1 MTRRPNIIAER
12 ATLIVNRA
20 SDLISEISHSES
32 KVIIREDS
40 IEEINEAL
48 KTFDKQTE
56 EGRKKIEDLKELKQ
70 KYELEL
76 KEAKTELKRLVKYWN
91 YLQTQSYLTWRK
103 EISK

>member
-1 MTRRPNIIAER
+1 MSRRPNIIAER
-12 ATLIVNRA
+12 ATGIVNRA
-20 SDLISEISHSES
+20 SDLISEISHYES
-32 KVIIREDS
+32 RVIMREDS

-56 EGRKKIEDLKELKQ
+56 EGRKKIEDLKALKQ

-76 KEAKTELKRLVKYWN
+76 KEAKAELKRLVQHWN